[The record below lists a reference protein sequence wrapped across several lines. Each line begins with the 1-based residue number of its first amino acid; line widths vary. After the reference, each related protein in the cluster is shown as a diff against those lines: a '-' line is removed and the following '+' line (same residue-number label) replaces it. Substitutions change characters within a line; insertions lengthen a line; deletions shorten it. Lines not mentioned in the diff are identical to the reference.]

1 MTKMKISRQILSPLF
16 DIRVWV
22 LILLLFPAMTYNA
35 HAFKFP
41 GFGGKGSEKAQNLY
55 RNARSAYGSADYAKV
70 INLTTKAIEE
80 HAKFAKAYALRG
92 KAWKDMGDVDKAFKD
107 LNRAIELDPDLGEAY
122 FIRAQTH
129 EIMGEMDQAKADYK
143 KGCKAGYRTACD

>member
-1 MTKMKISRQILSPLF
+1 MELCRNNRSSLF
-16 DIRVWV
+16 GFRVWLLTFL
-22 LILLLFPAMTYNA
+22 LIPLLTHDL

-41 GFGGKGSEKAQNLY
+41 CFGGKPSQKAQNLY
-55 RNARSAYGSADYAKV
+55 SNARSAYGSADYSKV
-70 INLTTKAIEE
+70 IDFTTKAIAE

-92 KAWKDMGDVDKAFKD
+92 KAMKDMGDVEKTFKD

-129 EIMGEMDQAKADYK
+129 EIMGEMDKAKADYK
-143 KGCKAGYRTACD
+143 KGCKAGYRSACD